1 MAQEE
6 KMQKHLITLLK
17 YYCEYDNTISKLN
30 LEIKITNSIYKSIL
44 ECNLTHLERKNFE
57 EQRKIIEEH
66 NGQALQP
73 NKERKN
79 FIIFISTKQI
89 TDDLLY
95 VETLFHELTHVVD
108 FYNFIQE
115 DCNGDYSKIKT
126 AKEFPMFY
134 YWTEF
139 NAKKI
144 GYKLYRNYLDDFTK
158 LNMNDQEIIN
168 HMKTTE
174 VEYQNENL
182 LQELNDYSDNFTK
195 QLYFTFH
202 YLARY
207 SVWESIEP
215 EYFKDGRKFP
225 YWLDITFKGRILELY
240 NLLKEMNNYNK
251 AKERFDKLESII
263 KDLIDF

>member
-1 MAQEE
+1 MTEEE
-6 KMQKHLITLLK
+6 KMQKYLITLLK
-17 YYCEYDNTISKLN
+17 YYCKHDNIISELN
-30 LEIKITNSIYKSIL
+30 LEIKITNNIYESLL
-44 ECNLTHLERKNFE
+44 ECNLTPLERKNFE
-57 EQRKIIEEH
+57 EQKKIIEEH
-66 NGQALQP
+66 NGQILQP
-73 NKERKN
+73 NKKRKN
-79 FIIFISTKQI
+79 FIIFIDRKQI

-95 VETLFHELTHVVD
+95 IETLFHELTHVVD

-115 DCNGDYSKIKT
+115 DYNGDYDKIKT
-126 AKEFPMFY
+126 AAEFPMFY

-144 GYKLYRNYLDDFTK
+144 GYKLYRNYLNDFTK

-174 VEYQNENL
+174 LDFQNENL
-182 LQELNDYSDNFTK
+182 FQQLNDYSDNFSK

-225 YWLDITFKGRILELY
+225 YWLDITFKGTILELY
-240 NLLKEMNNYNK
+240 NLFKEMNNYK
-251 AKERFDKLESII
+251 EAKVRFSRLEEII
-263 KDLIDF
+263 KSLNNF